1 MHEMM
6 KRSLILC
13 IALFAIG
20 LMSLAAAGQVARPG
34 IFNGVDSEKMNE
46 WVDSVMASMTFDEKI
61 GQLIVAQVVPSTAP
75 NNNALIKKLVSRY
88 HIGGLLY
95 TKGRLK
101 EQAELT
107 NYAQSLAEVPLLMT
121 LDGEWGL
128 SMRFTDAIKYPRNM
142 VLGAIADDKVLY
154 EYGRE
159 IARQCRRAGIQVN
172 FAPVLDVND
181 NHANPVIGTRSYGE
195 NPELVARHGIAYSK
209 GLEDGGVLS
218 VAKHFPG
225 HGNTSQDSHKTLPTV
240 NKSRSQLKMCE
251 FAPFMQ
257 YIDAGLSGMLTAHL
271 YVPALFD
278 EQIPASLS
286 RTVVTDLLQT
296 EMGFNGLIFT
306 DGLAMKG
313 VTREKDVCVKA
324 LLAGNDVM
332 LGPVDVVGE
341 IALIKGA
348 VASGRLSKQL
358 IDERCRKVLSY
369 KFALGLNCRQHIDLN
384 GIVADINSGDAEALA
399 HKMWAKAITVVRND
413 SALLPLKDLD
423 KTRIAVLSVGGKGGL
438 TSMFQN
444 RCRMYAETGK
454 FDYYDGMPI
463 GKLCRELN
471 EYDVVL
477 VAVHQ
482 SSQKYAT
489 ALDEITRKLNAK
501 TISVMFTSAYST
513 SKFASS
519 LKRSAAVVMA
529 YDDCDLAEDYAAQT
543 VFGGNAASGK
553 LPVSIEGVAVEGT
566 GISTEAIRLG
576 YGVPGEEGLDA
587 AMMVRIDSLVGEGLK
602 TKAFPGCQV
611 LVARHGKV
619 VCNKAYGNLDYKS
632 GMPVTVNTIYDL
644 ASVTKGTGTIAG
656 LMEAYD
662 AGLIDVDSAVGDYI
676 PQLRGT
682 DKEKIT
688 LRQLLYHES
697 GMPSSLN
704 IYDVMID
711 TASYKGRLFSRRK
724 NGINSVRVARNLY
737 GNKMARVR
745 HDIVASKRSDE
756 FCTAVADGVY
766 VGKSAHDTI
775 MQRIYNVPLC
785 KNNKYRYSCLNFCL
799 LMNAEENAT
808 GKRHDEYV
816 ADNVFAPLG
825 AYHTLYS
832 PLSHFKSSEIA
843 PTEYDPMLRRQ
854 TVHGYVHDETA
865 AYSGGV
871 QGNAGLFSNANDL
884 SKLFQMWLNG
894 GIYGGRRYLK
904 ASTVDLFCKSK
915 SPTSRRGLGF
925 DKPDME
931 NPDKSPT
938 CAEASAATFGHIGF
952 TGTCYWVDPDNDLIF
967 IFLCNKI
974 NPTRDNR
981 AFAKLDIRPKLFSAV
996 YQSIVE

>member
-1 MHEMM
+1 M
-6 KRSLILC
+6 KHRIFLL
-13 IALFAIG
+13 LTVFAI
-20 LMSLAAAGQVARPG
+20 SVLAAVAAREPKQPT
-34 IFNGVDSEKMNE
+34 IFNGVDFEEMNF
-46 WVDSVMASMTFDEKI
+46 WVDSVMSSMTLDEKI
-61 GQLIVAQVVPSTAP
+61 GQLIVAQVMPSTDQ
-75 NNNALIKKLVSRY
+75 NNKAWIKKLINRY

-95 TKGRLK
+95 TKGKLK

-107 NYAQSLAEVPLLMT
+107 NYAQSITDVPLLMT

-128 SMRFTDAIKYPRNM
+128 SMRFTDAVRYPRNM
-142 VLGAIADDKVLY
+142 VLGAIADDRLLY

-181 NHANPVIGTRSYGE
+181 NPENPVIGTRSYGE
-195 NPELVARHGIAYSK
+195 APELVARHGIAYSK

-225 HGNTSQDSHKTLPTV
+225 HGNTSQDSHKTLPTI
-240 NKSRSQLKMCE
+240 NKNRSQLKACE
-251 FAPFMQ
+251 FVPFTQ

-271 YVPALFD
+271 YIPALFD
-278 EQIPASLS
+278 EQIPSSLS
-286 RTVVTDLLQT
+286 HKVVTDLLQT

-313 VTREKDVCVKA
+313 VTRENDVCVKA
-324 LLAGNDVM
+324 LFAGNDVM
-332 LGPVDVVGE
+332 LGPVNVAGE
-341 IALIKGA
+341 FASIKNA

-358 IDERCRKVLSY
+358 IEARCRKMLQY
-369 KFALGLNCRQHIDLN
+369 KYVLGLNKRQHIKTAGL
-384 GIVADINSGDAEALA
+384 VTDINSGRAEALA
-399 HKMWAKAITVVRND
+399 NKLWAAAITVVKND
-413 SALLPLKDLD
+413 SALLPLKELD
-423 KTRIAVLSVGGKGGL
+423 KTRVAVLSLGGKGGL

-454 FDYYDGMPI
+454 FDYYDGMSI
-463 GKLCRELN
+463 ERLCRELN

-477 VAVHQ
+477 AAVHSSDRKYASALDQ
-482 SSQKYAT
+482 ISQKVT
-489 ALDEITRKLNAK
+489 GKLV
-501 TISVMFTSAYST
+501 SVMFTSAYST
-513 SKFASS
+513 ARFASA
-519 LKRSAAVVMA
+519 LGRSSAVVMA
-529 YDDCDLAEDYAAQT
+529 YDDCNLAEDYAAQT

-553 LPVSIEGVAVEGT
+553 LPVSIEGVAKAGAGV
-566 GISTEAIRLG
+566 STSAIRLG
-576 YGVPGEEGLDA
+576 YGVPEEEGLNSDMA
-587 AMMVRIDSLVGEGLK
+587 LRIDSLVDEGLR

-632 GMPVTVNTIYDL
+632 GVPVTVNTIYDL

-662 AGLIDVDSAVGDYI
+662 AGLIDVDAAISEYI

-682 DKEKIT
+682 DKAEIT

-697 GMPSSLN
+697 GMPPSLN
-704 IYDVMID
+704 MYDVMID
-711 TASYKGRLFSRRK
+711 TASYTGRLFSRRK
-724 NGINSVRVARNLY
+724 SATHSVRVARNLY
-737 GNKMARVR
+737 GNRSARVR
-745 HDIVASKRSDE
+745 RDIVSPKQDDE
-756 FCTAVADGVY
+756 FCMVVADGVY
-766 VGKSAHDTI
+766 VGEAMHDTI
-775 MQRIYNVPLC
+775 MRRIYNTPLR
-785 KNNKYRYSCLNFCL
+785 KNKKYRYSCLNFCL

-808 GKRHDEYV
+808 GKHHDEYV
-816 ADNVFAPLG
+816 EENVFAPLG
-825 AYHTLYS
+825 AYHTLYT
-832 PLSHFKSSEIA
+832 PLSHFKASEIA
-843 PTEYDPMLRRQ
+843 PTEYDPMLRHQ
-854 TVHGYVHDETA
+854 TLQGYVHDETA

-894 GIYGGRRYLK
+894 GTYGGRRYLNS
-904 ASTVDLFCKSK
+904 STIDLFCKSK
-915 SPTSRRGLGF
+915 SPNSRRGLGF

-931 NPDKSPT
+931 NPEKSPT

-952 TGTCYWVDPDNDLIF
+952 TGTCYWVDPENDIIF

-981 AFAKLDIRPKLFSAV
+981 AFAKLDIRPKLFSVV
-996 YQSIVE
+996 YQSLEK